1 MERPDTDLAAP
12 SPEVTKKP
20 VKFRIYSQEQAFR
33 HMTLWRSEKE
43 QLLYMITDEI
53 LFNVWDALCLSIDQ
67 EYREVYLPYLPHVF
81 DLLKETEN
89 GQDLCD
95 YLVFIEE
102 SQMGTVTGDPL
113 ARRRAWLAVE
123 ILMDYRATV
132 LADPEDAD
140 TP

>member
-1 MERPDTDLAAP
+1 MERLDTNLAAP
-12 SPEVTKKP
+12 SPEAAKKP
-20 VKFRIYSQEQAFR
+20 VKYRIYSQEQAFR

-43 QLLYMITDEI
+43 RRLYMITDEV

-81 DLLKETEN
+81 DLLKETED

-102 SQMGTVTGDPL
+102 SQMGTVTGDQL
-113 ARRRAWLAVE
+113 ARRRAWRTVE
-123 ILMDYRATV
+123 ILMDCRATV
-132 LADPEDAD
+132 LAHPEEVDN
-140 TP
+140 P